1 MRTPSQH
8 TWDTHRANWPPAA
21 THPPP
26 ILHAPLRVCAC
37 YAALHALMHSM
48 PRPTPSRD
56 RACVTSLQALMH
68 GVPMPTPYSTPL
80 IALYSAGVTRL
91 KITSALAGAMRMS
104 AKPPVSLPW
113 RGLSPRG
120 RDTPASRRAGHARAC
135 PEGRAVWSR
144 HGHPT
149 HEHLEFRFACT
160 IARGSA
166 PWHGA
171 HEHMECSIAGT
182 HAEWN
187 CAGLAVGGGC

>member
-1 MRTPSQH
+1 
-8 TWDTHRANWPPAA
+8 
-21 THPPP
+21 
-26 ILHAPLRVCAC
+26 
-37 YAALHALMHSM
+37 
-48 PRPTPSRD
+48 
-56 RACVTSLQALMH
+56 MH
-68 GVPMPTPYSTPL
+68 GVPMPAPYSTPL
-80 IALYSAGVTRL
+80 NALYSAGVTRL

-160 IARGSA
+160 IARGSG
-166 PWHGA
+166 PWHGV
-171 HEHMECSIAGT
+171 HERMECSIAGT
-182 HAEWN
+182 HAEWSVQDWRWVSG
-187 CAGLAVGGGC
+187 CWWPVRPMCVPCVLRRCPHVLRLRGGTLRTYPLPLRCRSAAAPLALRARARQLAAVPGG